1 VAVVTRTGLILDDR
15 YQLNEPIAA
24 GGVGQVWRAADLL
37 LDRPVAVKLLRPE
50 YADHP
55 ETLERFRAEAKHA
68 GSLTHP
74 CIARIYDYSNSGP
87 TVPPYLVMEFVNGPS
102 LADVLAADTVDP
114 VLALDVVAQAAAGLD
129 AAHRSGLVHR
139 DIKPGNILIGED
151 GLVKVTDF
159 GIAHA
164 AGSAPI
170 TGPGVVMGTTQ
181 YMAPERIAGA
191 PATPASDLYS
201 LGILIYECLTGLPP
215 YDGGTAEV
223 MAGHLYLPL
232 PPLPAG
238 VPPELDE
245 LIARLTAKDPAA
257 RLADA
262 AELATTARRLRDML
276 AAERGLTIP
285 DADASRSGAAPV
297 LAEAGVAAGAVPAA
311 RSGRAAGS
319 GRGPGG
325 GLGTGA
331 GATAL
336 TGTAVR
342 PPAGPPVTGATL
354 VPGGTGA
361 TAYLDDRPA
370 PSNPRDSRAFLAR
383 RRRAAALA
391 AGATVLAGAGVA
403 WLLTGPL
410 SSTPAADH
418 APTSRPASTLPG
430 SVAAPPATAR
440 ASGSAGGT
448 TAPGSSQHAA
458 AHKTGADGATSTT
471 SSSPSAH
478 SSANPTKSGKP
489 STSPSPSQST
499 TPPGLPLLPLPSLS
513 IGLLLMRR
521 PKRDWPAD
529 RSIAQDT

>member
-1 VAVVTRTGLILDDR
+1 VAVVERTGLVLDDR
-15 YQLNEPIAA
+15 YQLDEPIAA

-55 ETLERFRAEAKHA
+55 ETLERFRAEARHA

-74 CIARIYDYSNSGP
+74 CIARVYDYSNSGP

-102 LADVLAADTVDP
+102 LADILASESVDP

-215 YDGGTAEV
+215 FDGGTAEV

-276 AAERGLTIP
+276 AADRGLTVE
-285 DADASRSGAAPV
+285 DAGVRRSGASPV
-297 LAEAGVAAGAVPAA
+297 PAGAGVAAGAGAPSRALPAD
-311 RSGRAAGS
+311 
-319 GRGPGG
+319 P
-325 GLGTGA
+325 GTGA
-331 GATAL
+331 GWPAS
-336 TGTAVR
+336 TGAAAR
-342 PPAGPPVTGATL
+342 QPIETGATL
-354 VPGGTGA
+354 MTGA
-361 TAYLDDRPA
+361 TGYPDERQA
-370 PSNPRDSRAFLAR
+370 PSRPGPDQPFLAR

-403 WLLTGPL
+403 WLLAGSL
-410 SSTPAADH
+410 HGTPAADH
-418 APTSRPASTLPG
+418 SPTSHPASTLPG

-440 ASGSAGGT
+440 ATGSAGGT
-448 TAPGSSQHAA
+448 SAPSGRHSTAR
-458 AHKTGADGATSTT
+458 KTGASGGKSTATSRPSAST
-471 SSSPSAH
+471 SGSPSPTH
-478 SSANPTKSGKP
+478 SASKASSTPT
-489 STSPSPSQST
+489 PSQST
-499 TPPGLPLLPLPSLS
+499 TPPGLPLLPLPSISL
-513 IGLLLMRR
+513 GLLLIRR
-521 PKRDWPAD
+521 PQRDRPAR
-529 RSIAQDT
+529 RSIARDR